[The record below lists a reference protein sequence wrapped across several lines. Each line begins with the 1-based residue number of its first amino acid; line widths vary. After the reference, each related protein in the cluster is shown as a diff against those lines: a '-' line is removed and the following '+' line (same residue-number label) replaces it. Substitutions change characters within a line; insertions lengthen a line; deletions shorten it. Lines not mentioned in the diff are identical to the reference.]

1 MNVLNYFENTVSKYP
16 NKIALVDNENEYTYS
31 QVMDKAKKIATVIK
45 YQNKKPILIICNRE
59 VSSIISFWGT
69 IYSGNFYVPL
79 DENIPLKRL
88 KAIVENTNPNT
99 MILMKNNATI
109 EEYCLAKNIQ
119 IIFWDKNLD
128 NIEIDDT
135 FINNIKETMLDIDP
149 LYMVYTSGS
158 TGTPKGVIKS
168 QGSMIN
174 FFQSFQ
180 QTFSLNQDDIF
191 GNQASFDF
199 DVAAKDIFLSVFLG
213 AKLVII
219 PKKCFLMPI
228 ELIKFLNKFE
238 ITILIW
244 AAAAIRFVAN
254 SKVLFKKKPEYLR
267 KVFFSGEVIQI
278 KELQQ
283 WITNLD
289 GIEFVNLY
297 APTEVTGNC
306 MYFSIKEL
314 DDRYSKLP
322 LGRTFSNID
331 VMILNE
337 NNLPIC
343 ENEHGEIY
351 IRGSFLAKGY
361 YNDFEK
367 TIENFVQNPLHNN
380 YPDIVYK
387 TGDIA
392 TALNGE
398 YYYVGRADN
407 QIKHMGYRIELEEIE
422 QMVYTGF
429 DKIQRCCAL
438 YDKDKNIIVLV
449 IQKFSEE
456 EINVRDILS
465 TTLPKYML
473 PSKYLWIEKIPENSR
488 GKLDRIATL
497 NYYKGYGE
505 I

>member
-16 NKIALVDNENEYTYS
+16 NKIAIADNEKEYTYS
-31 QVMDKAKKIATVIK
+31 QVMNKAKKLATILK
-45 YQNKKPILIICNRE
+45 NQNKKPILIMCNRE
-59 VSSIISFWGT
+59 VSSVISFWGT

-79 DENIPLKRL
+79 DEKIPLKRL
-88 KAIVENTNPNT
+88 DAIVENTNSDT
-99 MILMKNNATI
+99 IILMKNNSKI
-109 EEYCLAKNIQ
+109 EEYGLAKNIQ
-119 IIFWDKNLD
+119 IISLDKILD
-128 NIEIDDT
+128 DIEIDHV
-135 FINNIKETMLDIDP
+135 FITNVKETMLNTDP

-158 TGTPKGVIKS
+158 TGSPKGVIKS

-180 QTFSLNQDDIF
+180 QTFSLNQNDIF
-191 GNQASFDF
+191 GNQASFEF
-199 DVAAKDIFLSVFLG
+199 DVAAKDIFLSAFLG

-254 SKVLFKKKPEYLR
+254 SKVLFKEKPEYLR
-267 KVFFSGEVIQI
+267 KVFFSGEVVQI
-278 KELQQ
+278 KELHQ
-283 WITNLD
+283 WIANLD
-289 GIEFVNLY
+289 GTEFVNLY

-306 MYFSIKEL
+306 MYFRITDL

-322 LGRTFSNID
+322 LGRAFSNNE

-337 NNLPIC
+337 NNLPIG

-351 IRGSFLAKGY
+351 IRGAFLSMGY
-361 YNDFEK
+361 YNDFAK
-367 TIENFVQNPLHNN
+367 TIESFVQNPLHNN
-380 YPDIVYK
+380 FPDIVYK

-392 TALNGE
+392 TFLNGE
-398 YYYVGRADN
+398 YYYVGRIDN
-407 QIKHMGYRIELEEIE
+407 QIKHMGYRVELEEIE
-422 QMVYTGF
+422 QNVYTIF
-429 DKIQRCCAL
+429 AQIQRCCAL
-438 YDKDKNIIVLV
+438 YDKAKNIIVLV
-449 IQKFSEE
+449 IERFGEE

-465 TTLPKYML
+465 TNLPKYML
-473 PSKYLWIEKIPENSR
+473 PSKYIWIEKIPENSR

-497 NYYKGYGE
+497 NYYKSHGE
-505 I
+505 